1 MAHDRAA
8 RRALV
13 RALTR
18 AVANT
23 ALWSMLLAPAAVR
36 AQVPVPTPPRPDSA
50 RTRGDTARVPA
61 AADSA
66 ARPTPAARRPRAV
79 PVQRAGLVP
88 PISPRRA
95 FLSSLLVPGLGQV
108 KLDRPSAGALFV
120 AVELTAIALASKSA
134 YDLRAAKRFRADSVV
149 QDYPVD
155 TLTGAPLTTGR
166 RRVEGPFTN
175 DLVGARRVH
184 LEDWLAVLAF
194 NHLIAGAE
202 AFVAAN
208 LWDLPGQVGA
218 LRTAR
223 GPALQLSFRW

>member
-13 RALTR
+13 RVLTR
-18 AVANT
+18 AVSGV
-23 ALWSMLLAPAAVR
+23 ALWSLSVAPAAVG
-36 AQVPVPTPPRPDSA
+36 AQVPVPMPPRPDTT
-50 RTRGDTARVPA
+50 RTPADTGRAPA
-61 AADSA
+61 QADSA
-66 ARPTPAARRPRAV
+66 ARPTAAPRRPRAV
-79 PVQRAGLVP
+79 PVERPGLVP

-149 QDYPVD
+149 QAYPVD
-155 TLTGAPLTTGR
+155 TLTGEPRTTGR
-166 RRVEGPFTN
+166 PRVEGPYTN

-223 GPALQLSFRW
+223 GPALQVSFRW

>member
-13 RALTR
+13 RVLTR
-18 AVANT
+18 AVSGA
-23 ALWSMLLAPAAVR
+23 ALWSLLAPGVVR

-50 RTRGDTARVPA
+50 RPPVDTGRAPSR
-61 AADSA
+61 ADSA
-66 ARPTPAARRPRAV
+66 ARPSPAPRRPRAA
-79 PVQRAGLVP
+79 PVERPGLVP

-149 QDYPVD
+149 QSYPVD
-155 TLTGAPLTTGR
+155 TLTGLPVTTGR
-166 RRVEGPFTN
+166 TRVEGPYTN

-223 GPALQLSFRW
+223 GPALHMSFRW

>member
-1 MAHDRAA
+1 MAHDRAE

-13 RALTR
+13 RGLSR
-18 AVANT
+18 AVRGA
-23 ALWSMLLAPAAVR
+23 ALWSLLLAPAMAR
-36 AQVPVPTPPRPDSA
+36 TQVPVPSPPRTDSV
-50 RTRGDTARVPA
+50 RTPADTVRPPVRADSTARPA
-61 AADSA
+61 
-66 ARPTPAARRPRAV
+66 PGPRRPRAA
-79 PVQRAGLVP
+79 PVQRPGLLP

-149 QDYPVD
+149 QAYPVD
-155 TLTGAPLTTGR
+155 TLTGAPLETGR
-166 RRVEGPFTN
+166 PRVEGPFTN

-223 GPALQLSFRW
+223 GPGLRMSFRW

>member
-13 RALTR
+13 RMLTR
-18 AVANT
+18 AASGAMLSSV
-23 ALWSMLLAPAAVR
+23 LLAPGATHG
-36 AQVPVPTPPRPDSA
+36 QVPVPTPPRPDTVRTPSDTGRVRA
-50 RTRGDTARVPA
+50 R
-61 AADSA
+61 ADSTP
-66 ARPTPAARRPRAV
+66 ARAPAARRPRAA

-120 AVELTAIALASKSA
+120 AVELTAIALAGKSA
-134 YDLRAAKRFRADSVV
+134 NDLRAAKRFRADSVV
-149 QDYPVD
+149 EAYAVD
-155 TLTGAPLTTGR
+155 TLTGLPLETGR
-166 RRVEGPFTN
+166 PRVEGPFTN

-218 LRTAR
+218 QRTER
-223 GPALQLSFRW
+223 GPALRVSFRW

>member
-1 MAHDRAA
+1 MAHDRAD

-13 RALTR
+13 RVLIRIASGVALCS
-18 AVANT
+18 
-23 ALWSMLLAPAAVR
+23 LPLAPAPSG
-36 AQVPVPTPPRPDSA
+36 AQVPVPATTRPDTVGA
-50 RTRGDTARVPA
+50 PADTARRPPG
-61 AADSA
+61 ADTT
-66 ARPTPAARRPRAV
+66 ARPAARRPRAA
-79 PVQRAGLVP
+79 PVQRPGLVP

-95 FLSSLLVPGLGQV
+95 FLSSVLVPGLGQV

-134 YDLRAAKRFRADSVV
+134 YDLRSAKRFRADSVV
-149 QDYPVD
+149 QAYPVD
-155 TLTGAPLTTGR
+155 TLTGLPAEGR
-166 RRVEGPFTN
+166 RPQVEGPFTN

-223 GPALQLSFRW
+223 GPALRMSFRW